1 MRSYIEK
8 FYPMNKFFV
17 ILLAVISFFPIEVSA
32 KEVLPKSL
40 DDALQRLDVAI
51 SQRESY
57 NHRQMLPVDSLKR
70 SLSHVSLTAKPALCQ
85 EIGDAYRRCNID
97 SALYYYKLGA
107 EVAKSNNDKVMQQ
120 QLSLS
125 RVAILPVQGVIK
137 EAEVIYDSIAKE
149 LFPQNKQHF
158 YEVGNRLF
166 FFASSFYPIAQSSRY
181 YADRALV
188 STDSLL
194 KWVPA
199 GSHDAKLYQAQLD
212 AGRGDYASM
221 VVELAEVVDNAPINQ
236 LVFARAVSHLAEY
249 YGTQKGK
256 ETEQLYYLA
265 LASLSDVYSGT
276 MEGTALQQL
285 GVELY
290 HRGDI
295 TRAYRYLSLSLDN
308 AVTSGSRIRALQSA
322 EVYPIISQAFKS
334 QDETKLTWLTW
345 LVVALIVALVVI
357 VSSLVFLR
365 KEMRKLSELK
375 VKLSRA
381 NVTKD
386 TYISQFLSLSSIY
399 IEKLEE
405 FHRVAKRKLK
415 ANQVSDLFELL
426 ESEKMLAEQS
436 QMFYK
441 IFDNAFIH
449 IYPTFVDDVNKLLQ
463 PDKRFELPE
472 MKLNTELRI
481 LAFLRLGIDD
491 SEQIAR
497 FLGLSLNTIYTYR
510 NRLKG
515 RAINRDAFDAEVM
528 KIGAID

>member
-1 MRSYIEK
+1 MSKIIT
-8 FYPMNKFFV
+8 F
-17 ILLAVISFFPIEVSA
+17 ILAAICLFSIDTSA
-32 KEVLPKSL
+32 KETLPKTL
-40 DDALQRLDVAI
+40 DNALQRLDVAI

-57 NHRQMLPVDSLKR
+57 NRRQTQPIDSLKR
-70 SLSHVSLTAKPALCQ
+70 TLKTAPKEALPALYLQ
-85 EIGDAYRRCNID
+85 IGDAYRRCNID
-97 SALYYYKLGA
+97 SALRYYKAGGD
-107 EVAKSNNDKVMQQ
+107 VAKSIDNGIMEQR
-120 QLSLS
+120 LTLS
-125 RVAILPVQGVIK
+125 RVAILPVQGIVK
-137 EAEVIYDSIAKE
+137 EAEAIYDSIAND

-166 FFASSFYPIAQSSRY
+166 FFASSFYPIDQSRRY
-181 YADRALV
+181 YANRALN

-194 KWVPA
+194 NHISPN
-199 GSHDAKLYQAQLD
+199 SFDAHLYQAQLN
-212 AGRGDYASM
+212 AGRGDYALM
-221 VVELAEVVDNAPINQ
+221 VAELTDIIGKVPTEQ

-249 YGTQKGK
+249 YATQNGK

-265 LASLSDVYSGT
+265 LAALSDIYSGT

-285 GVELY
+285 GVALY
-290 HRGDI
+290 HRNDI

-308 AVTSGSRIRALQSA
+308 AVKSGSRIRALQSA
-322 EVYPIISQAFKS
+322 EVYPIISQAFKA
-334 QDETKLTWLTW
+334 QDESKLTWLTW
-345 LVVALIVALVVI
+345 LVVALIIALAI
-357 VSSLVFLR
+357 IISSLMFLR

-375 VKLSRA
+375 AKLSQA

-415 ANQVSDLFELL
+415 ANQISDLFELL

-463 PDKRFELPE
+463 PDKRIEMPE

-510 NRLKG
+510 NRMKG
-515 RAINRDAFDAEVM
+515 RAINREAFDAEVM
-528 KIGAID
+528 RIGAID